1 MLYKVLSLITRDNG
15 IDDIDPEQFF
25 CNETQT
31 FIYDDSKL
39 PSTYNLENLTS
50 SEKVHQTI
58 LEFLKKK
65 ELKVLKLLTNRNANS
80 SISGYIS
87 DYYLSK
93 FVEKIILSHKELV
106 TLEYTGLIF
115 GDYEANITRVLQ
127 ALDKGE
133 RIKNLIIYDST
144 VIPKEIVPLL
154 IKKLKSFQFKFRG
167 YLPEYLIQALE
178 ESQLEHL
185 SIENTLSISD
195 EIEGLARVIEQNSNL
210 KKLQLKGIKLDKAL
224 LKNIKS
230 SSTLLNISID
240 FSECSVDDSEL
251 LEILGELNSDKFIQ
265 KIGKNKKLISFD
277 GDRLQHQVFRLQKEI
292 YEQIKYNYSII
303 YMTGINR
310 RIIQS
315 ICKRNVTQSEIEGL
329 YYNDTTRFGEYDL
342 FFNYLNNHVSSNKQ
356 KDKNITPS
364 MLLSLITSD
373 NDIDPEQFFCDE
385 TQTFIYDDSKISS
398 TYNLENLTS
407 SDKVHQTI
415 LEFLEKKELKA
426 LKLLTNRKINDWF
439 SESTSGYYLS
449 KFVEKIILSH
459 KELVTLEYTGLFF
472 DIFEANNTRV
482 LQALNKSER
491 IKNLIIYNPIVT
503 PEEIIPLLKKIKS
516 FQLKN
521 FCYFPEYLH
530 KALEE
535 SQLEHLSIESNYS
548 FLWEIDGL
556 ARVIEQ
562 NSNIKKLQLKGIKL
576 DKALLKNIK
585 SSSTLLNI
593 SIDFSECSVDDSE
606 LLEILGELNSDKFI
620 QKIGK
625 NKKLISFDGDRLQHQ
640 VFRLQKEIYEQIKYN
655 YSIIYMTGINRRI
668 IQSICKRNVTQSE
681 IEGLYYNDTTRFGE
695 YDLFFNYLNNHVSS
709 NKQKDKNITLFNEV
723 AKKLKNLG
731 VFSVNKQNNNDNN
744 GTLKLKLL

>member
-65 ELKVLKLLTNRNANS
+65 KLKVLKLLTNRHANV
-80 SISGYIS
+80 SISEYIS

-115 GDYEANITRVLQ
+115 GNYEAHITRVLQ
-127 ALDKGE
+127 ALNKGE
-133 RIKNLIIYDST
+133 RFKNLIIYKPT

-154 IKKLKSFQFKFRG
+154 SKKLNSFQFKYCGSF
-167 YLPEYLIQALE
+167 PVYLIQALE

-185 SIENTLSISD
+185 SIENTWSTSD

-210 KKLQLKGIKLDKAL
+210 
-224 LKNIKS
+224 
-230 SSTLLNISID
+230 
-240 FSECSVDDSEL
+240 
-251 LEILGELNSDKFIQ
+251 
-265 KIGKNKKLISFD
+265 
-277 GDRLQHQVFRLQKEI
+277 
-292 YEQIKYNYSII
+292 
-303 YMTGINR
+303 
-310 RIIQS
+310 
-315 ICKRNVTQSEIEGL
+315 
-329 YYNDTTRFGEYDL
+329 
-342 FFNYLNNHVSSNKQ
+342 
-356 KDKNITPS
+356 
-364 MLLSLITSD
+364 
-373 NDIDPEQFFCDE
+373 
-385 TQTFIYDDSKISS
+385 
-398 TYNLENLTS
+398 
-407 SDKVHQTI
+407 
-415 LEFLEKKELKA
+415 
-426 LKLLTNRKINDWF
+426 
-439 SESTSGYYLS
+439 
-449 KFVEKIILSH
+449 
-459 KELVTLEYTGLFF
+459 
-472 DIFEANNTRV
+472 
-482 LQALNKSER
+482 
-491 IKNLIIYNPIVT
+491 
-503 PEEIIPLLKKIKS
+503 
-516 FQLKN
+516 
-521 FCYFPEYLH
+521 
-530 KALEE
+530 
-535 SQLEHLSIESNYS
+535 
-548 FLWEIDGL
+548 
-556 ARVIEQ
+556 
-562 NSNIKKLQLKGIKL
+562 KKLQLKGIKL